1 MKLFVF
7 YVLSLAAL
15 PKPTCAETINVLV
28 ILVQWANH
36 DDRTLIPKEHIEQL
50 WNGPR
55 DADIAPG
62 EFVSAYIESNS
73 YGKYD
78 ILAEVVDWYRVPQT
92 EQETSNGKMGNSVD
106 GKDIEDVLVPVL
118 EAAVEGGVDLS
129 KYDRRGD
136 KKLRGKA

>member
-7 YVLSLAAL
+7 YLLFLGAL
-15 PKPTCAETINVLV
+15 PRPTCAETINVLV
-28 ILVQWANH
+28 LLVQWANH
-36 DDRTLIPKEHIEQL
+36 DDRALIPKEHIEQL
-50 WNGPR
+50 YNGPR
-55 DADIAPG
+55 DEAIVPG

-73 YGKYD
+73 YGTYD
-78 ILAEVVDWYRVPQT
+78 IQAEVIDWYRVPQT

-129 KYDRRGD
+129 KYDRQGD
-136 KKLRGKA
+136 RNIRGKA